1 MKLNN
6 TYYLLRHGEAES
18 NAQNRCSSWPELF
31 ENHLTRQGKEQVA
44 VALHTLKN
52 IPVDYIF
59 CSPLTRTQETA
70 MIVGKKYAIQ
80 PIIDKRLREI
90 SFGIFNGK
98 SIEEFGDYF
107 KERGGQLKRKAPEGE
122 SYSQV
127 QKRVVEFFRGVNKN
141 YSGKTIIIVSHQAPL
156 LLLYGYLKKDSIAE
170 SIKPLESVDSE
181 KRIRR
186 GEVVKVN

>member
-1 MKLNN
+1 
-6 TYYLLRHGEAES
+6 
-18 NAQNRCSSWPELF
+18 
-31 ENHLTRQGKEQVA
+31 VA

-141 YSGKTIIIVSHQAPL
+141 YSGKTIIIVSHQ
-156 LLLYGYLKKDSIAE
+156 
-170 SIKPLESVDSE
+170 
-181 KRIRR
+181 
-186 GEVVKVN
+186 